1 MEYSQLEEKIRQV
14 IRANGSGLITGT
26 NLQEVMLDVLD
37 FANTHGGGDG
47 PKVVHEVTYQE
58 LVTLR
63 NNSEL
68 VEGDYYRIT
77 DYTCTLNTESFSNYF
92 SSAGHVFD
100 IILKATST
108 NTLSEEATADH
119 HEGDTYFEDCDLS
132 KWKIWYCLDNDVA
145 RFDWALD
152 GSDGKGVIYRM
163 IDEFNNDCPYDFKN
177 ILIARYKASE
187 SPLQELPSK
196 YGSLLED
203 SFVLPYQF
211 NQMGITADSSQKVWL
226 YTFSGVLPSE
236 DQNEYPR
243 VLANDTII
251 DLSVS
256 IHKDLFMNLSPEFI
270 KSIFG
275 NNHIDFQE
283 EGYYSDA
290 TSYEPFTIPGIV
302 FIDYVH
308 NVSETDIPVYVLS
321 NPLINSMIKGTNLT
335 VFSTSLSGIDSSFD
349 DVFKPEYT
357 IRLGNGWASVFY
369 TSGLMECNVSN
380 GSIICGNSSCFDRLQ
395 NSFISVEYVKGG
407 YLGNS
412 SWVNTVFKST
422 FEGYV
427 TGIRLDLNSNPELSL
442 KVLSGNYN
450 IRKNGLVDL
459 TSYRPLLGGPS
470 LYIGIS
476 PTNNKIKAWI
486 PGDNTGISADYNRVN
501 SGGGV
506 A

>member
-77 DYTCTLNTESFSNYF
+77 DYACTLNNSEGFYQNNF

-100 IILKATST
+100 IILKAAST

-132 KWKIWYCLDNDVA
+132 KWKIWYCLDNDVN

-203 SFVLPYQF
+203 SFVLPYNF
-211 NQMGITADSSQKVWL
+211 NQMGVTADSSQKVWL

-256 IHKDLFMNLSPEFI
+256 IHKDLSMNLFPEFI

-275 NNHIDFQE
+275 NNHIDFR
-283 EGYYSDA
+283 YYGD
-290 TSYEPFTIPGIV
+290 TSQGPLLIPGVV
-302 FIDYVH
+302 FIDYVN
-308 NVSETDIPVYVLS
+308 NVSETDTPVYVLS
-321 NPLINSMIKGTNLT
+321 NPLINSMVKGTNLT
-335 VFSTSLSGIDSSFD
+335 IFSTLLSDIDSSFE

-357 IRLGNGWASVFY
+357 INLGNGRESVFY
-369 TSGLMECNVSN
+369 TSGLMECRVNN

-412 SWVNTVFKST
+412 SWENTVFKST
-422 FEGYV
+422 FEDYV
-427 TGIRLDLNSNPELSL
+427 TGIRLNLNSNPELSL
-442 KVLSGNYN
+442 KVLSGKYDRIN
-450 IRKNGLVDL
+450 NGQVDL
-459 TSYRPLLGGPS
+459 TSYRAPLGGPS

-486 PGDNTGISADYNRVN
+486 PGDNTGISADYNGVN